1 MKNSKLFIAVIF
13 FSIIFTGF
21 LKADTGQTIATG
33 VGRGIVNLVTCPAE
47 IAHYIVYDT
56 ADINVPGILTGLAKG
71 TVFTIGR
78 AFGGLSDVL
87 SLGFIPD
94 DRSLYK
100 QMDLE
105 YYVWDEQWLPKEE
118 SKIKSIKTEKK

>member
-1 MKNSKLFIAVIF
+1 MILVF
-13 FSIIFTGF
+13 FSGF
-21 LKADTGQTIATG
+21 LRADVGQTIATG
-33 VGRGIVNLVTCPAE
+33 LGRGLVNLVTCPAE
-47 IAHYIVYDT
+47 IAHYVVYDT
-56 ADINVPGILTGLAKG
+56 ADINVPGVLTGLAKG
-71 TVFTIGR
+71 TVYTIGR

-105 YYVWDEQWLPKEE
+105 YYVWDEKWLPPDEKGKKEIQN
-118 SKIKSIKTEKK
+118 KKPEKK